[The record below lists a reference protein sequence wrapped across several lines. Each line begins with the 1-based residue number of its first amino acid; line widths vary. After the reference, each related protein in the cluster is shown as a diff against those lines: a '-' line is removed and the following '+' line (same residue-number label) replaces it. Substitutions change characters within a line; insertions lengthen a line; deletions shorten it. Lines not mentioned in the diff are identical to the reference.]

1 MLNTI
6 ITKLF
11 VNVRN
16 IFKNRANFRTWLSLL
31 TSVIFSLLFALTPN
45 ANLIVTFVFCAI
57 TLLLGFLY
65 AIHQASP
72 WKSLFN
78 KLHKTSYWWVCLSA
92 IILLFAFAP
101 LVVRSIE
108 NNGFDVQYI
117 MQSRTMVL

>member
-31 TSVIFSLLFALTPN
+31 TSVIFSLLFAFTPN
-45 ANLIVTFVFCAI
+45 A
-57 TLLLGFLY
+57 
-65 AIHQASP
+65 
-72 WKSLFN
+72 KLFK
-78 KLHKTSYWWVCLSA
+78 KLQNMPYWRVCLSA

-117 MQSRTMVL
+117 MQPRTMVL